1 MIVVVIVIVPGVI
14 WLMMRIV
21 GLTNGF
27 ERRREAWRA
36 GGSVGAGPGGGCSG
50 GGGSCGGG
58 GAAAAEAA
66 AAEAAEAEA
75 AEAEATERAGAA
87 WGATAFRAISRPFLI
102 GRALGR
108 SFSPTVRPLGAR
120 GSARHSLYSARREGR
135 NLSA

>member
-1 MIVVVIVIVPGVI
+1 VKRG
-14 WLMMRIV
+14 
-21 GLTNGF
+21 
-27 ERRREAWRA
+27 
-36 GGSVGAGPGGGCSG
+36 GPGGASG
-50 GGGSCGGG
+50 RGRAAA
-58 GAAAAEAA
+58 AAAAEAA
-66 AAEAAEAEA
+66 GAEAAEAEA
-75 AEAEATERAGAA
+75 AEAEAAEAEAAEAEVTERAGAA